1 MDGSFE
7 EIKDGLEESQ
17 SVKMS
22 QQMERLGSEHQIK
35 SVKEILKK
43 EQVDTTAL

>member
-22 QQMERLGSEHQIK
+22 QQFERLGS
-35 SVKEILKK
+35 
-43 EQVDTTAL
+43 

>member
-7 EIKDGLEESQ
+7 EIKDVMEESQ

-22 QQMERLGSEHQIK
+22 QQMDKLTILNNKAAVGVPKDRI
-35 SVKEILKK
+35 VK
-43 EQVDTTAL
+43 